1 MFRTVLTVII
11 MAERMRFNAW
21 FQGFSS
27 HSRRLFASRSLSWS
41 SNNVP
46 RHTER
51 DRQTGN
57 LLRSTLQRLPLRF
70 ISLQLH
76 RVSHRLK
83 SDNNIRRMEEQ
94 RKPKSGLQGLSVTY
108 SSAELYLASLQRF
121 IPGLISQRGS
131 RAPNNGNYLW
141 RRLICA
147 DGNGWRSKLKCNPW
161 RRC

>member
-1 MFRTVLTVII
+1 MHDSRASPHTLADCSLAGVW
-11 MAERMRFNAW
+11 AEALITSPDTQRETDRQETCWDQHFSVSLSV
-21 FQGFSS
+21 SS
-27 HSRRLFASRSLSWS
+27 HSS
-41 SNNVP
+41 S
-46 RHTER
+46 TECHI
-51 DRQTGN
+51 DSKVTIT
-57 LLRSTLQRLPLRF
+57 S
-70 ISLQLH
+70 
-76 RVSHRLK
+76 V
-83 SDNNIRRMEEQ
+83 
-94 RKPKSGLQGLSVTY
+94 VTY